1 MIFNRVRYPFPQTY
15 DLFNLQMIWIT
26 FLKNHRWVFA
36 ILAASLS
43 IRIGFVLSMRGHA
56 LFEPLL
62 PGYDMTVFHE
72 WAKRIADGEF
82 SRGRAFYQAPL
93 YPYLLGALYAVA
105 GPNVLVAKLAQAV
118 IGTLSVGLVYL
129 LGYRLF
135 DRKVALVAASL
146 TALSPI
152 FPFYETFLLRAT
164 LVTFLNLALLLTFAY
179 FNPGRPLAWA
189 AASGVILGI
198 AALGRANILVML
210 PVGIIWIWRLL
221 EGKST
226 PIRLRAT
233 TMFLLIAFI
242 VISPASL
249 HNILVGKQW
258 ALVSTNMKENWR
270 IGNSYDST
278 GGFWN
283 PSRETVP
290 FFTRHFLHLQWKKLA
305 KLVSDYEEPN
315 NINFY
320 HMRRNNA
327 FLRLPVFSWGFFLAF
342 GLAGIILTW
351 KRRRQLFPLHWY
363 LLLYGASLVAFF
375 VTSRFRVP
383 LWPVLILF
391 SAVAFYRI
399 QELLR
404 VKKVLFGAIAL
415 ILPTILAV
423 LLILGNDIIIKAQ
436 YFENMVLIYEK
447 LDDNKSVIN
456 ELSDQLLLY
465 PAAYD
470 AQWKLAYYLQ
480 KEGRKEEALKNLDNL
495 LRAVGDRPQVLR
507 SAGLLDLELGNRE
520 RAEIRL
526 RRYLELSPQAPD
538 SVEIERII
546 SGPGSR

>member
-1 MIFNRVRYPFPQTY
+1 MIFNRVRSPFPQTY

-26 FLKNHRWVFA
+26 FFKNHRWVFA
-36 ILAASLS
+36 ILAASFVL
-43 IRIGFVLSMRGHA
+43 RVYFVLSMRGYA

-62 PGYDMTVFHE
+62 PSYDMTTFHE
-72 WAKRIADGEF
+72 WAKRIAGGEL
-82 SRGRAFYQAPL
+82 SQGRAFYQAPL
-93 YPYLLGALYAVA
+93 YPYLLGVLYAIT
-105 GPNVLVAKLAQAV
+105 GPNVLIAKLAQAV
-118 IGTLSVGLVYL
+118 VGTLSVGLVYL

-146 TALSPI
+146 TALTPI

-164 LVTFLNLALLLTFAY
+164 LVTFLNLGLLLTFVY
-179 FNPGRPLAWA
+179 FNPHRPLAWA
-189 AASGVILGI
+189 AVSGAALGI

-221 EGKST
+221 EGKT
-226 PIRLRAT
+226 MLIRFRAAVVFVLFT
-233 TMFLLIAFI
+233 FIA
-242 VISPASL
+242 ISPASL
-249 HNILVGKQW
+249 HNILIGKQW
-258 ALVSTNMKENWR
+258 VLVSTNMKENWR

-283 PSRETVP
+283 PARETVP
-290 FFTRHFLHLQWKKLA
+290 LLSQDFLHLQWIKLG

-320 HMRRNNA
+320 HIRPNNA

-399 QELLR
+399 QEWLR

-415 ILPTILAV
+415 ILPTIAAV
-423 LLILGNDIIIKAQ
+423 LLILGNDIIIQAQ
-436 YFENMVLIYEK
+436 YFENMVLIHKQRGDNRAVVKELTAK
-447 LDDNKSVIN
+447 LRF
-456 ELSDQLLLY
+456 Y
-465 PAAYD
+465 PNHPSTLWD
-470 AQWKLAYYLQ
+470 LAYYLQ
-480 KEGRKEEALKNLDNL
+480 KEGRKEEALEKLDNL
-495 LRAVGDRPQVLR
+495 LRAVGDQPRVLR

-520 RAEIRL
+520 RGQIRL

-538 SVEIERII
+538 RVEIERII